1 MYYSSSHSSSPPLL
15 LCFFPFSVSSD
26 KRVQQYSHCSSAR
39 VSRALARSNKHTSVS
54 FEGASAEMKS
64 AAGEGTPDGGM
75 LNSDVVQEM
84 KAEISETRSPIQQ
97 LTEMMQQLLQAKPVG
112 GRQQGEVSGGSGRRA
127 AHNESNGARRVPQQQ
142 ETAADARRG
151 ATTAAV
157 GGSDQW
163 SDRNSMTSERSR
175 PAADYMG
182 RRPEVPA
189 GVGPVTRMEHGEARD
204 LYPQV

>member
-1 MYYSSSHSSSPPLL
+1 
-15 LCFFPFSVSSD
+15 
-26 KRVQQYSHCSSAR
+26 
-39 VSRALARSNKHTSVS
+39 
-54 FEGASAEMKS
+54 MKS
-64 AAGEGTPDGGM
+64 VAGEGTPDGGM

-84 KAEISETRSPIQQ
+84 KAEISETRSQIQQ

-112 GRQQGEVSGGSGRRA
+112 GGQQGEVSGCSGRRA
-127 AHNESNGARRVPQQQ
+127 AHNESNDTRRVPQQ

-189 GVGPVTRMEHGEARD
+189 GVGPITRMEHGEARN
-204 LYPQV
+204 LYPAGIAVNGEEGVFVAGSSSGKLRVMPPVLKGRKGASRNSNMNSVSKQTCSTS